1 MTALENVP
9 TVELIEELLRR
20 KTATIYKDSFTW
32 NLAVMD
38 YKEKNED
45 KNERD

>member
-9 TVELIEELLRR
+9 TIELIEELLKR

-38 YKEKNED
+38 YKEQD
-45 KNERD
+45 KD